1 MVFLT
6 PKRTRK
12 TRVKENRKITDFI
25 HIADLRG
32 PAEEPVVSRAPTP
45 HVIASLP
52 RCGKCTTEMLQ
63 RAGTVGEIGEVGDSR
78 SSPQRSDG
86 LP

>member
-32 PAEEPVVSRAPTP
+32 PEEEPVVS
-45 HVIASLP
+45 
-52 RCGKCTTEMLQ
+52 
-63 RAGTVGEIGEVGDSR
+63 
-78 SSPQRSDG
+78 
-86 LP
+86 